1 MGQSPKFERKPPA
14 RLGSRPLAVG
24 VAMVLSALAAWIL
37 LILGVLEVFEA
48 V

>member
-1 MGQSPKFERKPPA
+1 MAESPKLERKPPA
-14 RLGSRPLAVG
+14 RLGLRPLVLG
-24 VAMVLSALAAWIL
+24 VAMVVSAVAAWFL

>member
-1 MGQSPKFERKPPA
+1 MGQSPKIERNPPS
-14 RLGSRPLAVG
+14 RLGLRPLALG